1 MKTSYIMK
9 TATTEADLH
18 SHAKTALQK
27 CLEAIQATSVS
38 IVQEVSLSPDKRPD
52 LVAEVKLG
60 DDCIT
65 VVAEIKKSGE
75 PLYARN
81 AIDQLKNYRQLKPNS
96 VGLFIAPFISPETAK
111 LCLGNDVGYL
121 DLAGN
126 CHLASRGIYI
136 YIEGKPNP
144 FAHSRTLRS
153 LYQPKAERVL
163 RVLLGHPAGP
173 WRIQALANEAEVSV
187 GQAFKVKELLREKE
201 WVEESERGLSLIK
214 PQDLLADW
222 AKQYRSA
229 KHQAAQF
236 YTLLNL
242 NTFEQTLSIEC
253 RQRSIPCAFTALA
266 AAARYA
272 PYANYQRAAAY
283 LHFELLE
290 VQNLLEQEVLQLT
303 PVESGANVILLS
315 PYDDGVF
322 YGARQQQDTSL
333 ASPIQTYLDLQS
345 TGARGLEAA
354 AVLLQTEIIPNW

>member
-1 MKTSYIMK
+1 MKISFTVKKPQHEDVNRLRAYAAFK
-9 TATTEADLH
+9 TLLESIPAAAVKVIQEAPVFAN
-18 SHAKTALQK
+18 S
-27 CLEAIQATSVS
+27 
-38 IVQEVSLSPDKRPD
+38 SPEF
-52 LVAEVKLG
+52 VAEVTLSGHRTTVSAVLG
-60 DDCIT
+60 R
-65 VVAEIKKSGE
+65 SGE

-81 AIDQLKNYRQLKPNS
+81 AIDQLNSFRQSKPNT
-96 VGLFIAPFISPETAK
+96 VGVFIAPYISPETAK

-136 YIEGKPNP
+136 HIEGKPNP
-144 FAHSRTLRS
+144 FAHSRPLRS

-163 RVLLGHPAGP
+163 RVLLEHPLGP
-173 WRIQALANEAEVSV
+173 WRIQALANEAEVSI

-201 WVEESERGLSLIK
+201 WVEETKHGLSLRK

-222 AKQYRSA
+222 AKQYRSS

-242 NTFEQTLSIEC
+242 NPFEQALSIEC
-253 RQRSIPCAFTALA
+253 RQRDIPCAFTSLA

-272 PYANYQRAAAY
+272 PYANYQRTTAY
-283 LHFELLE
+283 LHYELPE
-290 VQNLLEQEVLQLT
+290 VQNLLSQAILQLT
-303 PVESGANVILLS
+303 PVENGANVTLLS
-315 PYDDGVF
+315 PIDNGVF

-333 ASPIQTYLDLQS
+333 ASPVQTYLDLQN

-354 AVLLQTEIIPNW
+354 AVLLQTEITPNW